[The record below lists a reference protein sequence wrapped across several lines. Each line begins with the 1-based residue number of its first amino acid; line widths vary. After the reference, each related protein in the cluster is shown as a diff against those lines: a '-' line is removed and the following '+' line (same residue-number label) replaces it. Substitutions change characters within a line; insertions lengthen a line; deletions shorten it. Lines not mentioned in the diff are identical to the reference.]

1 LERDVTEASLQLDP
15 GELGT
20 PPLGLK
26 RLTLAF
32 TDSVI
37 ERSYQLVAG
46 AANTRDLVV
55 GFLLGTGL
63 WVFGAWI
70 VDVNTPIK
78 REPLLVICGGMVLVN
93 IIGLIAVR
101 RARTLDQQ
109 QWLAGGINSLSGI
122 ALLLL
127 AEQALYF
134 GRLAVPAVMLA
145 ALFAFVALRL
155 RFIAAAAAVI
165 PYLALYVVL
174 AIDTFAEFRGLD
186 FFLVGAA
193 VVASI
198 VGAYTLEIAQRRV
211 FAQQRTIAV
220 QKAEI
225 ELERAKSDRLLLA
238 VLPASIALRLRDDL
252 GVIADQADEVTVI
265 FADLVNFTPLA
276 EQIPPEELVDLLDS
290 VFSQFDDTTVE
301 LGLEKIKT
309 MGDAYMAA
317 GGLPEPLDD
326 HAVRAI
332 RLGFSMLEV
341 VEKEAVKRSLP
352 LALRVGIH
360 TGPVVAGVIG
370 KQRFSYDL
378 WGDAV
383 NIASRMESH
392 GVPGA
397 IQVSAATKELVEA
410 QFPCLLHKELEVKG
424 HGTMGVYLVQPPITF
439 DQAGS

>member
-1 LERDVTEASLQLDP
+1 MTAPVPHLDP
-15 GELGT
+15 DELGT
-20 PPLGLK
+20 APPGLN
-26 RLTLAF
+26 RMTLAF
-32 TDSVI
+32 TDRAI
-37 ERSYQLVAG
+37 EHTYQRAAG
-46 AANTRDLVV
+46 AANVRDLIV

-78 REPLLVICGGMVLVN
+78 QAPLLIICGGMVLVN
-93 IIGLIAVR
+93 VIGLIVVR

-127 AEQALYF
+127 ADQALYF

-155 RFIAAAAAVI
+155 RFIAAAAAVL
-165 PYLALYVVL
+165 PYLMLYVFL

-238 VLPASIALRLRDDL
+238 VLPAPIAQRLRDNP
-252 GVIADQADEVTVI
+252 GVIADKADEVTVI

-276 EQIPPEELVDLLDS
+276 EQIPPEEVVDLLDS

-317 GGLPEPLDD
+317 GGIPEPLED

-341 VEKEAVKRSLP
+341 VRRSGQAVASLGVARRDP
-352 LALRVGIH
+352 YRNRRGRRDRETAVLLR
-360 TGPVVAGVIG
+360 P
-370 KQRFSYDL
+370 
-378 WGDAV
+378 
-383 NIASRMESH
+383 
-392 GVPGA
+392 
-397 IQVSAATKELVEA
+397 
-410 QFPCLLHKELEVKG
+410 
-424 HGTMGVYLVQPPITF
+424 MG
-439 DQAGS
+439 

>member
-1 LERDVTEASLQLDP
+1 
-15 GELGT
+15 
-20 PPLGLK
+20 
-26 RLTLAF
+26 
-32 TDSVI
+32 
-37 ERSYQLVAG
+37 
-46 AANTRDLVV
+46 
-55 GFLLGTGL
+55 
-63 WVFGAWI
+63 
-70 VDVNTPIK
+70 
-78 REPLLVICGGMVLVN
+78 M
-93 IIGLIAVR
+93 
-101 RARTLDQQ
+101 
-109 QWLAGGINSLSGI
+109 
-122 ALLLL
+122 
-127 AEQALYF
+127 
-134 GRLAVPAVMLA
+134 
-145 ALFAFVALRL
+145 
-155 RFIAAAAAVI
+155 
-165 PYLALYVVL
+165 

-198 VGAYTLEIAQRRV
+198 VGRYTLEIAQGRV

-225 ELERAKSDRLLLA
+225 ELERVKSDRLLLA
-238 VLPASIALRLRDDL
+238 VLPASIALRLRDNP
-252 GVIADQADEVTVI
+252 GVIADRADEVTVI

-309 MGDAYMAA
+309 MGTPTWLRA
-317 GGLPEPLDD
+317 GCPSPSTITRSGQSGP
-326 HAVRAI
+326 AFRCS
-332 RLGFSMLEV
+332 RWWRR
-341 VEKEAVKRSLP
+341 EAVKRSLP

-410 QFPCLLHKELEVKG
+410 QFPCLLHKELRSRVTG
-424 HGTMGVYLVQPPITF
+424 RWASTWSSPRSPLIDGGQLTSR
-439 DQAGS
+439 A

>member
-1 LERDVTEASLQLDP
+1 MSVTEHEAQLDP
-15 GELGT
+15 GELSG
-20 PPLGLK
+20 PPPGLN
-26 RLTLAF
+26 RFTLAF
-32 TDSVI
+32 TDRVI
-37 ERSYQLVAG
+37 EHSYQLVAG
-46 AANTRDLVV
+46 AANARDLVI

-70 VDVNTPIK
+70 VDANTPIK
-78 REPLLVICGGMVLVN
+78 QGPLLIICGGMVLVN
-93 IIGLIAVR
+93 FVGLIAVGR
-101 RARTLDQQ
+101 SRTLDQQ
-109 QWLAGGINSLSGI
+109 QWVAGAINSMSGV

-127 AEQALYF
+127 ADQALYF

-155 RFIAAAAAVI
+155 RFVTAGAAVI
-165 PYLALYVVL
+165 PYLTLYVFL

-186 FFLVGAA
+186 FFLVGSA

-211 FAQQRTIAV
+211 FAQQRTIAM

-238 VLPASIALRLRDDL
+238 MLPASIAQRLRDDP
-252 GVIADQADEVTVI
+252 GVIADRADEVTVI

-276 EQIPPEELVDLLDS
+276 ERIPPEEVVDLLDS

-317 GGLPEPLDD
+317 GGLPEPLND
-326 HAVRAI
+326 HAVRAV

-341 VEKEAVKRSLP
+341 VEKEAIKRSLP

-397 IQVSAATKELVEA
+397 IQVSEATKILVEA
-410 QFPCLLHKELEVKG
+410 QFPCLLHKQLEVKG
-424 HGTMGVYLVQPPITF
+424 HGTMGVYLVEPSFTIDPP
-439 DQAGS
+439 AA